1 MRARLPILCWLSLGL
16 SAISAC
22 TALPGSANDDR
33 GGERLSHNGTASA
46 AGVPRS
52 PSTTGHLAASHLVIA
67 ALNFLDRP
75 YRLGGDSAETG
86 FDCSGFTRHLFDSAL
101 GIRLPRRADEQA
113 HASEFSPVPRN
124 ALQAGDLV
132 FFNTLKRTFSHVGI
146 YVGDGRFIHAPRT
159 GAQVRIEDMSAN
171 YWSRRYTG
179 ARRATALAA
188 PTLDLASP

>member
-1 MRARLPILCWLSLGL
+1 MRARLPVRCWLPLGL
-16 SAISAC
+16 AAISAC
-22 TALPGSANDDR
+22 TALPAPADNDR
-33 GGERLSHNGTASA
+33 PGEWPPRDGTATTAGAPASRSA
-46 AGVPRS
+46 
-52 PSTTGHLAASHLVIA
+52 TGQHAASNLVIA

-75 YRLGGDSAETG
+75 YRFGGDSAETG
-86 FDCSGFTRHLFDSAL
+86 FDCSGFTRHLFDSTL

-113 HASEFSPVPRN
+113 HAGELTDVPRH

-159 GAQVRIEDMSAN
+159 GAQVRLEDMSTS

-179 ARRATALAA
+179 ARRATALSLPAQNL
-188 PTLDLASP
+188 PGP